1 MLQKETIKDNTLELL
16 KKLQREETLS
26 TTRLVGGTALALQIG
41 HRISVDLD
49 LFSKEPLDINAI
61 EQILTHKFN
70 FSTHFISKGSVR
82 GEIDGIKID
91 ILHHPYEWIDE
102 PVCEEDIIMASLQD
116 ITAMKLNTIIHNGTR
131 PKDFLDIAYLSQYF
145 SYDDMRSLLVQ
156 KYPEYDPI
164 LLDRCINYFDDIETD
179 FVADIRLVDG
189 RVNFNKVKQRLI
201 QMTDTTKQVQR
212 DITQKNK
219 YPKDKKS

>member
-41 HRISVDLD
+41 HRISDDLD

-70 FSTHFISKGSVR
+70 FSAHFISKGSVR

-116 ITAMKLNTIIHNGTR
+116 ITAMKLNSIIHNGTR
-131 PKDFLDIAYLSQYF
+131 PKDFLDVAYLSQYF
-145 SYDDMRSLLVQ
+145 SYDNMRSLLVQ

-201 QMTDTTKQVQR
+201 QMTD
-212 DITQKNK
+212 N
-219 YPKDKKS
+219 PFDKFDNPPSKSREI

>member
-91 ILHHPYEWIDE
+91 ILHHPYEWIDD

-116 ITAMKLNTIIHNGTR
+116 ITAMKLNSIIHNGTR
-131 PKDFLDIAYLSQYF
+131 PKDFLDVAYLSQYF

-201 QMTDTTKQVQR
+201 QMTD
-212 DITQKNK
+212 N
-219 YPKDKKS
+219 PFDKFDNPPSRSREI

>member
-70 FSTHFISKGSVR
+70 FSAHFISKGSVR

-116 ITAMKLNTIIHNGTR
+116 ITAMKLNSIIHNGTR
-131 PKDFLDIAYLSQYF
+131 PKDFLDVAYLSQYF
-145 SYDDMRSLLVQ
+145 SYDNMRSLLVQ

-189 RVNFNKVKQRLI
+189 RVNSNKVKQRLI
-201 QMTDTTKQVQR
+201 QMTD
-212 DITQKNK
+212 N
-219 YPKDKKS
+219 PFDKFDNPPSRSREI

>member
-16 KKLQREETLS
+16 KKLQREEILS

-70 FSTHFISKGSVR
+70 FSAHFISKGSVR

-131 PKDFLDIAYLSQYF
+131 PKDFLDVAYLSQYF

-201 QMTDTTKQVQR
+201 QMTD
-212 DITQKNK
+212 N
-219 YPKDKKS
+219 PFDKFYNPPSRSREI

>member
-1 MLQKETIKDNTLELL
+1 MLQKETIKDNALELL

-49 LFSKEPLDINAI
+49 LFSKDPLDINAI

-70 FSTHFISKGSVR
+70 FSAHFISKGSVR

-116 ITAMKLNTIIHNGTR
+116 ITAMKLNSIIHNGTR
-131 PKDFLDIAYLSQYF
+131 PKDFLDVAYLSQYF
-145 SYDDMRSLLVQ
+145 SYDNMRSLLVQ

-164 LLDRCINYFDDIETD
+164 LLVRCINYFDDIETD

-201 QMTDTTKQVQR
+201 QMTD
-212 DITQKNK
+212 N
-219 YPKDKKS
+219 PFDKFDNPPSRSREM

>member
-1 MLQKETIKDNTLELL
+1 M
-16 KKLQREETLS
+16 
-26 TTRLVGGTALALQIG
+26 
-41 HRISVDLD
+41 
-49 LFSKEPLDINAI
+49 
-61 EQILTHKFN
+61 
-70 FSTHFISKGSVR
+70 SKGSVR

-116 ITAMKLNTIIHNGTR
+116 ITAMKLNSIIHNGTR
-131 PKDFLDIAYLSQYF
+131 PKDFLDVAYLSQYF
-145 SYDDMRSLLVQ
+145 SYDNMRSLLVQ

-201 QMTDTTKQVQR
+201 QMTD
-212 DITQKNK
+212 N
-219 YPKDKKS
+219 PFDKFDNPPSRYREI

>member
-41 HRISVDLD
+41 HRISDDLD

-61 EQILTHKFN
+61 EQNLTHKFN
-70 FSTHFISKGSVR
+70 FSAHFISKGSVR

-116 ITAMKLNTIIHNGTR
+116 ITAMKLNSIIHNGTR
-131 PKDFLDIAYLSQYF
+131 PKDFLDVAYLSQYF
-145 SYDDMRSLLVQ
+145 SYDNMRSILVQ

-201 QMTDTTKQVQR
+201 QMTD
-212 DITQKNK
+212 N
-219 YPKDKKS
+219 PFDKFDNPPSRSREI

>member
-70 FSTHFISKGSVR
+70 FSAHFISKGSVR

-91 ILHHPYEWIDE
+91 ILHHPYEWIDD

-131 PKDFLDIAYLSQYF
+131 PKDFLDVAYLSQYF
-145 SYDDMRSLLVQ
+145 SYDNMRSLLVQ

-201 QMTDTTKQVQR
+201 QMTD
-212 DITQKNK
+212 N
-219 YPKDKKS
+219 PFDKFDNPPSRSREI

>member
-70 FSTHFISKGSVR
+70 FSAHFISKGSVR

-91 ILHHPYEWIDE
+91 ILHHPYEWIDD

-116 ITAMKLNTIIHNGTR
+116 ITAMKLNSIIHNGTR
-131 PKDFLDIAYLSQYF
+131 PKDFLDVAYLSQFF

-201 QMTDTTKQVQR
+201 QMTD
-212 DITQKNK
+212 N
-219 YPKDKKS
+219 PFDKFDNPPSRSREI

>member
-49 LFSKEPLDINAI
+49 LFSKDPLDINAI

-70 FSTHFISKGSVR
+70 FSAHFISKGSVR

-116 ITAMKLNTIIHNGTR
+116 ITAMKLNSIIHNGTR
-131 PKDFLDIAYLSQYF
+131 PKDFLDVAYLSQYF
-145 SYDDMRSLLVQ
+145 SYDNMRSLLVQ

-201 QMTDTTKQVQR
+201 QMTD
-212 DITQKNK
+212 N
-219 YPKDKKS
+219 PFDKFDNPPSRSREI

>member
-70 FSTHFISKGSVR
+70 FSAHFISKGSVR

-201 QMTDTTKQVQR
+201 QMTD
-212 DITQKNK
+212 N
-219 YPKDKKS
+219 PFDKFDNPPSRSREI

>member
-16 KKLQREETLS
+16 KKLQREEILS

-70 FSTHFISKGSVR
+70 FSAHFISKGSVR

-116 ITAMKLNTIIHNGTR
+116 ITAMKLNSIIHNGTR
-131 PKDFLDIAYLSQYF
+131 PKDFLDVAYLSQYF

-201 QMTDTTKQVQR
+201 QMTD
-212 DITQKNK
+212 N
-219 YPKDKKS
+219 PFDKFDNPPSKSREI

>member
-1 MLQKETIKDNTLELL
+1 MLQKETIEDNTLELL

-70 FSTHFISKGSVR
+70 FSAHFISKGSVR

-116 ITAMKLNTIIHNGTR
+116 ITAMKLNSIIHNGTR
-131 PKDFLDIAYLSQYF
+131 PKDFLDVAYLSQYF

-201 QMTDTTKQVQR
+201 QMTD
-212 DITQKNK
+212 N
-219 YPKDKKS
+219 PFDKFDNPPSRSREI

>member
-49 LFSKEPLDINAI
+49 LFSKDPLDINAI

-70 FSTHFISKGSVR
+70 FSAHFISKGSVR

-91 ILHHPYEWIDE
+91 ILHHPYEWIDD

-131 PKDFLDIAYLSQYF
+131 PKDFLDVAYLSQYF
-145 SYDDMRSLLVQ
+145 SYDNMRSLLVQ

-201 QMTDTTKQVQR
+201 QMTD
-212 DITQKNK
+212 N
-219 YPKDKKS
+219 PFDKFDNPPSRSREI

>member
-16 KKLQREETLS
+16 KKLQREEILS

-70 FSTHFISKGSVR
+70 FSAHFISKGSVR

-131 PKDFLDIAYLSQYF
+131 PKDFLDVAYLSQYF

-201 QMTDTTKQVQR
+201 QMTD
-212 DITQKNK
+212 N
-219 YPKDKKS
+219 PFDKFDNLSSRSREI

>member
-61 EQILTHKFN
+61 EQNLTNKFN
-70 FSTHFISKGSVR
+70 FSAHFISKGSVR

-91 ILHHPYEWIDE
+91 ILHHPYEWIDD

-131 PKDFLDIAYLSQYF
+131 PKDFLDVAYLSQYF
-145 SYDDMRSLLVQ
+145 SYDNMRSLLVQ

-201 QMTDTTKQVQR
+201 QMTD
-212 DITQKNK
+212 N
-219 YPKDKKS
+219 PFDKFDNPPSRSREI

>member
-16 KKLQREETLS
+16 KKLQREEILS

-70 FSTHFISKGSVR
+70 FSAHFISKGSVR

-131 PKDFLDIAYLSQYF
+131 PKDFLDVAYLSQYF

-201 QMTDTTKQVQR
+201 QMTD
-212 DITQKNK
+212 N
-219 YPKDKKS
+219 PFDKFDNPPSRSREI

>member
-70 FSTHFISKGSVR
+70 FSAHFISKGSVR

-116 ITAMKLNTIIHNGTR
+116 ITAMKLNSIIHNGTR
-131 PKDFLDIAYLSQYF
+131 PKDFLDVAYLSQYF
-145 SYDDMRSLLVQ
+145 SYDNMRSLLVQ

-164 LLDRCINYFDDIETD
+164 LLDRCIKYFDDIETD

-201 QMTDTTKQVQR
+201 QMTD
-212 DITQKNK
+212 N
-219 YPKDKKS
+219 PFDKFDNPPSRSREI

>member
-116 ITAMKLNTIIHNGTR
+116 ITAMKLNSIIHNGTR
-131 PKDFLDIAYLSQYF
+131 PKDFLDVAYLSQYF

-201 QMTDTTKQVQR
+201 QMTD
-212 DITQKNK
+212 N
-219 YPKDKKS
+219 PFDKFDNPPSRSREI

>member
-16 KKLQREETLS
+16 KKLQREEILS

-70 FSTHFISKGSVR
+70 FSAHFISKGSVR

-116 ITAMKLNTIIHNGTR
+116 ITAMKLNSIIHNGTR
-131 PKDFLDIAYLSQYF
+131 PKDFLDVAYLSQYF
-145 SYDDMRSLLVQ
+145 SYDNMRSLLVQ

-201 QMTDTTKQVQR
+201 QMTD
-212 DITQKNK
+212 N
-219 YPKDKKS
+219 PFDKFDNPPSRSREI

>member
-1 MLQKETIKDNTLELL
+1 MLQKETIEDNTLELL

-70 FSTHFISKGSVR
+70 FSAHFISKGSVR

-116 ITAMKLNTIIHNGTR
+116 ITAMKLNSIIHNGTR
-131 PKDFLDIAYLSQYF
+131 PKDFLDVAYLSQFF

-201 QMTDTTKQVQR
+201 QMTD
-212 DITQKNK
+212 N
-219 YPKDKKS
+219 PFDKFDNPPSRSREI

>member
-16 KKLQREETLS
+16 KKLRREETLS

-70 FSTHFISKGSVR
+70 FSAHFISKGSVR

-116 ITAMKLNTIIHNGTR
+116 ITAMKLNSIIHNGTR
-131 PKDFLDIAYLSQYF
+131 PKDFLDVAYLSQYF

-201 QMTDTTKQVQR
+201 QITD
-212 DITQKNK
+212 N
-219 YPKDKKS
+219 PFDKFDNPPSRSREI

>member
-116 ITAMKLNTIIHNGTR
+116 ITAMKLNSIIHNGTR

-145 SYDDMRSLLVQ
+145 SYDNMRSLLVQ

-201 QMTDTTKQVQR
+201 QMTD
-212 DITQKNK
+212 N
-219 YPKDKKS
+219 PFDKFDNPPSRSREI

>member
-70 FSTHFISKGSVR
+70 FSAHFISKGSVR

-131 PKDFLDIAYLSQYF
+131 PKDFLDVAYLSQFF
-145 SYDDMRSLLVQ
+145 SYDNMRSLLVQ

-201 QMTDTTKQVQR
+201 QMTD
-212 DITQKNK
+212 N
-219 YPKDKKS
+219 PFDKFDNPPSKSREI

>member
-70 FSTHFISKGSVR
+70 FSAHFISKGSVR

-116 ITAMKLNTIIHNGTR
+116 ITAMKLNSIIHNGTR
-131 PKDFLDIAYLSQYF
+131 PKDFLDVAYLSQYF

-201 QMTDTTKQVQR
+201 QMTD
-212 DITQKNK
+212 N
-219 YPKDKKS
+219 PFDKFDNPPSRSREI

>member
-70 FSTHFISKGSVR
+70 FSAHFISKGSVR

-116 ITAMKLNTIIHNGTR
+116 ITAMKLNSIIHNGTR
-131 PKDFLDIAYLSQYF
+131 PKDFLDVAYLSQYF
-145 SYDDMRSLLVQ
+145 SYDNMRSLLVQ

-201 QMTDTTKQVQR
+201 QMTD
-212 DITQKNK
+212 N
-219 YPKDKKS
+219 PFDKFDNPPSRSREI

>member
-16 KKLQREETLS
+16 KKLQREEILS

-70 FSTHFISKGSVR
+70 FSAHFISKGSVR

-201 QMTDTTKQVQR
+201 QMTD
-212 DITQKNK
+212 N
-219 YPKDKKS
+219 PFDKFDNPPSRSREI

>member
-70 FSTHFISKGSVR
+70 FSAHFISKGSVR

-116 ITAMKLNTIIHNGTR
+116 ITAMKLNSIIHNGTR
-131 PKDFLDIAYLSQYF
+131 PKDVLDVAYLSQYF
-145 SYDDMRSLLVQ
+145 SYDNMRSLLVQ

-189 RVNFNKVKQRLI
+189 RVNSNKVKQRLI
-201 QMTDTTKQVQR
+201 QMTD
-212 DITQKNK
+212 N
-219 YPKDKKS
+219 PFDKFDNPPSRSREI

>member
-131 PKDFLDIAYLSQYF
+131 PKDFLDVAYLSQYF
-145 SYDDMRSLLVQ
+145 SYDNMRSLLVQ

-201 QMTDTTKQVQR
+201 QMTD
-212 DITQKNK
+212 N
-219 YPKDKKS
+219 PFDKFDNPPSRSREI

>member
-1 MLQKETIKDNTLELL
+1 MLQKETIEDNTLELL

-70 FSTHFISKGSVR
+70 FSAHFISKGSVR

-116 ITAMKLNTIIHNGTR
+116 ITAMKLNSIIHNGTR
-131 PKDFLDIAYLSQYF
+131 PKDFLDVAYLSQYF

-179 FVADIRLVDG
+179 FVVDIRLVDG

-201 QMTDTTKQVQR
+201 QMTD
-212 DITQKNK
+212 N
-219 YPKDKKS
+219 PFDKFDNPPSRSREI

>member
-70 FSTHFISKGSVR
+70 FSAHFISKGSVR
-82 GEIDGIKID
+82 GEINGIKID

-131 PKDFLDIAYLSQYF
+131 PKDFLDVAYLSQYF
-145 SYDDMRSLLVQ
+145 SYDNMRSLLVQ

-164 LLDRCINYFDDIETD
+164 LLDRCINYFADIETD

-201 QMTDTTKQVQR
+201 QMTD
-212 DITQKNK
+212 N
-219 YPKDKKS
+219 PFDKFDNPPSRSREI

>member
-201 QMTDTTKQVQR
+201 QMTD
-212 DITQKNK
+212 N
-219 YPKDKKS
+219 PFDKFDNPPSRSREI